1 MKVFGVSG
9 SDSNRL
15 MGRDW
20 LWLSLIC
27 SFGLGSVAIQTAWIL
42 ALFGGYIVWRKGA
55 VVIDPSLRQMW
66 FWLGCLA
73 VPALLSMFDSA
84 LMDRSAR
91 TLLRMLSF
99 GLAAVVLIQIPPS
112 APALRK
118 VTIGVALGVIFFC
131 LDGIVQKLIGQNMIG
146 NTLWSD
152 QFNPARITGFLGLN
166 YAWVLMVL
174 SPWLF
179 EGCRQLD
186 GRGLAYWLAI
196 PLLFVAVILGGSR
209 ASGLLLVISVLTYAT
224 LIGVRLGISASF
236 KFMVPVF
243 ASLLGSVV
251 MLAANPELGDRWLAM
266 MGVLPGG
273 AGDAG
278 EILSW
283 RPYLW
288 DAAIAL
294 FLEHPINGV
303 GIRAFGVSSEAL
315 LAGYGVADRIPGAAY
330 NWSPHLSVLEV
341 AADLGTIGLLGY
353 AILLTTLV
361 RWLINAPMVAIAPGL
376 TALMALFPLGSTLPL
391 FSARVSAV
399 TWISIAAALAFAK
412 VASRSQRQ

>member
-42 ALFGGYIVWRKGA
+42 ALFGGYLFWRKGA

-118 VTIGVALGVIFFC
+118 VTIGVALAVIFFC
-131 LDGIVQKLIGQNMIG
+131 LDGIVQKLTGQNMIG

-266 MGVLPGG
+266 MGVFPGG